1 MRKSIFEIV
10 AESIDIAADVD
21 RLITMATEEQFL
33 TVGYCKYY
41 SLFEFIDEYCF
52 RYWEYRGHCVD
63 VDDYL
68 ETLDFEE
75 LQANASEDT
84 DALMTV
90 IEVIYNFWQLSNDM
104 FQNKTKDLSLKWSG
118 NYYHLKDVMDDI
130 LGRYNH
136 TAYVNKKENCVLI
149 VENKSE
155 ITAVAEIMPSS
166 TLSID
171 VIKYNHRTLKGE
183 VDLKKKIL
191 LDLGAQLEPKRKQL
205 HGIDSKLEDNI
216 FYMLNNLN
224 IRHNNRSK
232 DDKNYREPVARMRKD
247 TLEKW
252 YDELYQMMLLAFLL
266 IDNEKRTEKVKE
278 LKTKIN
284 GGNG

>member
-1 MRKSIFEIV
+1 M
-10 AESIDIAADVD
+10 
-21 RLITMATEEQFL
+21 
-33 TVGYCKYY
+33 
-41 SLFEFIDEYCF
+41 
-52 RYWEYRGHCVD
+52 
-63 VDDYL
+63 
-68 ETLDFEE
+68 ETLEFEE

-84 DALMTV
+84 DALMTI
-90 IEVIYNFWQLSNDM
+90 IELIYNLWQISNNM
-104 FQNKTKDLSLKWSG
+104 FYDTSKVISLNWCG